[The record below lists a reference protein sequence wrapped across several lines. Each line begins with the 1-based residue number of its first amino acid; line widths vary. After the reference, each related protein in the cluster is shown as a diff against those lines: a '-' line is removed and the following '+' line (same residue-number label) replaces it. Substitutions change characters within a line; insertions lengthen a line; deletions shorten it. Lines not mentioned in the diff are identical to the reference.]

1 MTQAIPTNEQ
11 NGNGNGNGSMHLDDL
26 ADTAKSFAAEA
37 AHTAREKLEA
47 ARESVGELAT
57 RAADTAGRLSRE
69 ARGGAMKVG
78 DAVADMV
85 RERPFVALG
94 TAFVAG
100 YITISLLR
108 RR

>member
-1 MTQAIPTNEQ
+1 MNVD
-11 NGNGNGNGSMHLDDL
+11 GL
-26 ADTAKSFAAEA
+26 ADSARSLVTDA
-37 AHTAREKLEA
+37 AHTARGKLEH
-47 ARESVGELAT
+47 AREQVEEVAS
-57 RAADTAGRLSRE
+57 RAADAAGKLSKQ
-69 ARGGAMKVG
+69 ARGGIVKVG
-78 DAVADMV
+78 DSVAEFV

>member
-1 MTQAIPTNEQ
+1 MTQAKPTNER
-11 NGNGNGNGSMHLDDL
+11 NGNSNGLHLDDL

-37 AHTAREKLEA
+37 AHTARGKLDA
-47 ARESVGELAT
+47 ARESVGEMAH
-57 RAADTAGRLSRE
+57 RAADSAGRLSRQ

-85 RERPFVALG
+85 RERPLVAIG

>member
-1 MTQAIPTNEQ
+1 MTQAKLSSER
-11 NGNGNGNGSMHLDDL
+11 NGTVNVDHLTESARSL
-26 ADTAKSFAAEA
+26 MSEA
-37 AHTAREKLEA
+37 AYTARDKLEH
-47 ARESVGELAT
+47 AREQVEEVAS
-57 RAADTAGRLSRE
+57 RAADAAGRLSKQ
-69 ARGGAMKVG
+69 ARGSLAKVG
-78 DAVADMV
+78 ESVGDFV